1 MPHPGLLHPEL
12 LPQGQ
17 ATADLY
23 LARSLSMI
31 SPIDAF
37 RDSPRKGT
45 SHFTGSGAQRPEV
58 GTPQAVP
65 RSLICGESPRGQLGA
80 WSFWTLGLPG
90 M

>member
-1 MPHPGLLHPEL
+1 
-12 LPQGQ
+12 
-17 ATADLY
+17 
-23 LARSLSMI
+23 MI
-31 SPIDAF
+31 SPIDAV